1 MLFDNMKVL
10 KASMAPVFSI
20 MVFSGILAQPAFSLE
35 DKSGAE
41 PASPVEKQVIE
52 PEKKKAIEELLEV
65 TELSQRLPLLI
76 DAFKSNARRT
86 FALAIIPSIKNAPHN
101 KDKPRTELKK
111 MVDDKASAM
120 TDRYLELFKEQV
132 DLENLI
138 KEVALQ
144 VYAKHFTTSEIQ
156 EITAFYKTPTGTK
169 ARTVMPEVAR
179 ESMVLT
185 QKMIRPKVKSIVNT
199 VLTESKEGDRQEH
212 EEVKKETEKN

>member
-1 MLFDNMKVL
+1 MFDNLRVSNKIL
-10 KASMAPVFSI
+10 APVFS
-20 MVFSGILAQPAFSLE
+20 MVVFGALLIQPVYSLE
-35 DKSGAE
+35 DTVEAE
-41 PASPVEKQVIE
+41 SASAVEKQVIE

-86 FALAIIPSIKNAPHN
+86 FGLAIIPSIKNAPHN

-120 TDRYLELFKEQV
+120 TDRYLALFKEQV

-144 VYAKHFTTSEIQ
+144 VYAKHFTTGEIQ

-199 VLTESKEGDRQEH
+199 VLTEFKDDDKKDAD
-212 EEVKKETEKN
+212 KKEVSE

>member
-1 MLFDNMKVL
+1 MLFDNLKVL
-10 KASMAPVFSI
+10 NKRLAPVFS
-20 MVFSGILAQPAFSLE
+20 MVVFSVLLIQPAYCLE
-35 DKSGAE
+35 DTDGAE
-41 PASPVEKQVIE
+41 PASPVEKQAIE
-52 PEKKKAIEELLEV
+52 PEKQKAIEELLEV

-86 FALAIIPSIKNAPHN
+86 FALAIIPSIKDAPHN

-132 DLENLI
+132 DLKNLI

-144 VYAKHFTTSEIQ
+144 VYAKHFTTAEIQ
-156 EITAFYKTPTGTK
+156 EITTFYKTPTGTK

-185 QKMIRPKVKSIVNT
+185 QKLIRPKVKSIVNT
-199 VLTESKEGDRQEH
+199 VLTESKDDD
-212 EEVKKETEKN
+212 KKDPEKKQVSE

>member
-1 MLFDNMKVL
+1 MLFDNLKVFKKSL
-10 KASMAPVFSI
+10 APVFS
-20 MVFSGILAQPAFSLE
+20 MVVFSVLLIQPAYCLE
-35 DKSGAE
+35 DTDGAE
-41 PASPVEKQVIE
+41 PASLPEKQAIE

-144 VYAKHFTTSEIQ
+144 VYAKHFTTGEIQ

-199 VLTESKEGDRQEH
+199 VLIESKDDD
-212 EEVKKETEKN
+212 KKDAENKQVSE